1 MSTPHNKKKK
11 RFSFLEARIT
21 STLSVSLVLFILG
34 IMTLLGVL
42 ANNLSVYVRENIGF
56 SIVLKESVRD
66 KQITEL
72 QNILED
78 APYVKAAQYISKE
91 DALKEVM
98 IELGENPEEVLG
110 VNPLQDAF
118 EVRLKAE
125 YTHPDSIVFID
136 NELRKNAYIEDIQ
149 FQKDLIQSVNDN
161 IRSIGIILL
170 SLAAVLMVIS
180 YVLISNTIRLT
191 AYSRR
196 FIIYTMKLVGATP
209 GFIRRPFI
217 LSNIA
222 SGIIA
227 AIIAILL
234 LTGCVSY
241 IVSEFDNFYTLIT
254 VDILLAVYGVVLLL
268 GILLTAI
275 SAFFAVNRYIK
286 MKRDDL
292 YYV

>member
-1 MSTPHNKKKK
+1 MSTTKKKK
-11 RFSFLEARIT
+11 RFTFIEARIT

-34 IMTLLGVL
+34 IMAMLGIL

-56 SIVLKESVRD
+56 SIVLKDSA
-66 KQITEL
+66 TEHNVAQL
-72 QNILED
+72 QASLANAE
-78 APYVKAAQYISKE
+78 YVKAAQYISKE
-91 DALKEVM
+91 EALKEIM
-98 IELGENPEEVLG
+98 LELGENPEEIIG
-110 VNPLQDAF
+110 VNPMQASI
-118 EVRLKAE
+118 EVRLKAD
-125 YTHPDSIVFID
+125 YAHPDSILNIEQKLSKH
-136 NELRKNAYIEDIQ
+136 NYIEDIY

-161 IRSIGIILL
+161 MRTIGFILL
-170 SLAAVLMVIS
+170 ALALVLMVIS

-217 LSNIA
+217 LSNMLC
-222 SGIIA
+222 GVIA
-227 AIIAILL
+227 AIIAIIL
-234 LTGCVSY
+234 LTCCMSY
-241 IVSEFDNFYTLIT
+241 IVSEFDNFYTLINT
-254 VDILLAVYGVVLLL
+254 RMMLIVYGIVLLL

-275 SAFFAVNRYIK
+275 SSFFAVNRYIS

>member
-1 MSTPHNKKKK
+1 MSSPKKKK

-34 IMTLLGVL
+34 IMALLGVL
-42 ANNLSVYVRENIGF
+42 ANNLSIYVRENIGF
-56 SIVLKESVRD
+56 SIVLKESARD
-66 KQITEL
+66 NQIAEL
-72 QNILED
+72 QNNLEQ

-91 DALKEVM
+91 EALKEVM
-98 IELGENPEEVLG
+98 IELGENPEEILG
-110 VNPLQDAF
+110 TNPMKASV

-125 YTHPDSIVFID
+125 YANPDSIAAIENELMQNAFID
-136 NELRKNAYIEDIQ
+136 NIQ
-149 FQKDLIQSVNDN
+149 FQKDLIQSVNENMRN
-161 IRSIGIILL
+161 IGLILL
-170 SLAAVLMVIS
+170 ILAAVLMVIS

-217 LSNIA
+217 ISNII

-227 AIIAILL
+227 ALIAILL

-241 IVSEFDNFYTLIT
+241 IVSEFDSFYTLIT
-254 VDILLAVYGVVLLL
+254 LPTLL
-268 GILLTAI
+268 GVYAIVLVLGVLLTAI
-275 SAFFAVNRYIK
+275 SAFFAVNRYIR

>member
-1 MSTPHNKKKK
+1 MSSPKKKK

-34 IMTLLGVL
+34 IMALLGVL
-42 ANNLSVYVRENIGF
+42 ANNLSIYVRENIGF
-56 SIVLKESVRD
+56 SIVLKESARD
-66 KQITEL
+66 NQIAEL
-72 QNILED
+72 QNNLEQ

-91 DALKEVM
+91 EALKEVM
-98 IELGENPEEVLG
+98 IELGENPEEILG
-110 VNPLQDAF
+110 TNPMKASV

-125 YTHPDSIVFID
+125 YANPDSIAAIENELMQNAFID
-136 NELRKNAYIEDIQ
+136 NIQ
-149 FQKDLIQSVNDN
+149 FQKDLIQSVNENMRN
-161 IRSIGIILL
+161 IGLILL
-170 SLAAVLMVIS
+170 ILAAVLMVIS

-217 LSNIA
+217 ISNII

-241 IVSEFDNFYTLIT
+241 IVSEFDSFYTLIT
-254 VDILLAVYGVVLLL
+254 LPTLL
-268 GILLTAI
+268 GVYAIVLVLGVLLTAI
-275 SAFFAVNRYIK
+275 SAFFAVNRYIR

>member
-1 MSTPHNKKKK
+1 MSTTKKKK
-11 RFSFLEARIT
+11 RFTFIEARIT

-34 IMTLLGVL
+34 IMAMLGIL

-56 SIVLKESVRD
+56 SIVLKDSA
-66 KQITEL
+66 TEHNVAQL
-72 QNILED
+72 QASLANAE
-78 APYVKAAQYISKE
+78 YVKAAQYISKE
-91 DALKEVM
+91 EALKEIM
-98 IELGENPEEVLG
+98 LELGENPEEIIG
-110 VNPLQDAF
+110 VNPMQASI
-118 EVRLKAE
+118 EVRLKAD
-125 YTHPDSIVFID
+125 YTHPDSILNIEQKLSKH
-136 NELRKNAYIEDIQ
+136 NYIEDIY

-161 IRSIGIILL
+161 MRTIGFILL
-170 SLAAVLMVIS
+170 ALALVLMVIS

-217 LSNIA
+217 LSNMLC
-222 SGIIA
+222 GVIA
-227 AIIAILL
+227 AIIAIIL
-234 LTGCVSY
+234 LTCCMSY
-241 IVSEFDNFYTLIT
+241 IVSEFDNFYTLINT
-254 VDILLAVYGVVLLL
+254 RMMLIVYGIVLLL

-275 SAFFAVNRYIK
+275 SSFFAVNRYIS

>member
-1 MSTPHNKKKK
+1 MGTPKKKR

-34 IMTLLGVL
+34 IMALLGIL

-56 SIVLKESVRD
+56 SIVLKDSARD
-66 KQITEL
+66 KQVAEL
-72 QNILED
+72 QEALQR
-78 APYVKAAQYISKE
+78 APYVKAAQHISKE
-91 DALKEVM
+91 EALKEVM
-98 IELGENPEEVLG
+98 TELGENPEDILG
-110 VNPLQDAF
+110 VNPLQASI

-125 YTHPDSIVFID
+125 YTHPDSITAID
-136 NELRKNAYIEDIQ
+136 TDLRSYSIVDDIQ
-149 FQKDLIQSVNDN
+149 IQKDLIQSVNEN
-161 IRSIGIILL
+161 MRTIGIILL
-170 SLAAVLMVIS
+170 ALAIVLMIIS

-217 LSNIA
+217 LSNIVSGMIA
-222 SGIIA
+222 SL
-227 AIIAILL
+227 IAILL
-234 LTGCVSY
+234 LTGCISY
-241 IVSEFDNFYTLIT
+241 IISEFDNFYTLIT
-254 VDILLAVYGVVLLL
+254 TPMLLGVYGIVFLL
-268 GILLTAI
+268 GISLTAI
-275 SAFFAVNRYIK
+275 SAFFAVNRYIH

>member
-1 MSTPHNKKKK
+1 MSTPKKKK
-11 RFSFLEARIT
+11 GFSFLEARIT
-21 STLSVSLVLFILG
+21 STLSITLVLFILG
-34 IMTLLGVL
+34 IMALMGIL
-42 ANNLSVYVRENIGF
+42 AGNLSVYVRENIGF
-56 SIVLKESVRD
+56 SIILKDSVRD
-66 KQITEL
+66 KQVTDL
-72 QNILED
+72 QKLLEG
-78 APYVKAAQYISKE
+78 AEYVKAAQYISKE

-110 VNPLQDAF
+110 VNPLQASI
-118 EVRLKAE
+118 EVRLKAD
-125 YTHPDSIVFID
+125 YAHPDSITQID
-136 NELRKNAYIEDIQ
+136 TALRKNAFIDDIL

-161 IRSIGIILL
+161 MRTIGLILFTLAIIL
-170 SLAAVLMVIS
+170 MIIS

-209 GFIRRPFI
+209 SFIRRPFI
-217 LSNIA
+217 ISNII

-254 VDILLAVYGVVLLL
+254 TPMLLSVYGIVLVL
-268 GILLTAI
+268 GIVLTAI
-275 SAFFAVNRYIK
+275 SAFFAVNRYIR
-286 MKRDDL
+286 MNRDAL

>member
-1 MSTPHNKKKK
+1 MSTTKKKK
-11 RFSFLEARIT
+11 RFTFIEARIT

-34 IMTLLGVL
+34 IMAMLGIL

-56 SIVLKESVRD
+56 SIVLKD
-66 KQITEL
+66 NATEHNVAQL
-72 QNILED
+72 QASLANAE
-78 APYVKAAQYISKE
+78 YVKAAQYISKE
-91 DALKEVM
+91 EALKEIM
-98 IELGENPEEVLG
+98 LELGENPEEIIG
-110 VNPLQDAF
+110 VNPMQASI
-118 EVRLKAE
+118 EVRLKAD
-125 YTHPDSIVFID
+125 YTHPDSILNIEQKLSKH
-136 NELRKNAYIEDIQ
+136 NYIEDIY

-161 IRSIGIILL
+161 MRTIGFILL
-170 SLAAVLMVIS
+170 ALALVLMVIS

-217 LSNIA
+217 LSNMLC
-222 SGIIA
+222 GVIA
-227 AIIAILL
+227 AIIAIIL
-234 LTGCVSY
+234 LTCCMSY
-241 IVSEFDNFYTLIT
+241 IVSEFDNFYTLINT
-254 VDILLAVYGVVLLL
+254 RMMLIVYGIVLLL

-275 SAFFAVNRYIK
+275 SSFFAVNRYIS